1 MGTLMTDTDG
11 RQHRSILQGIAHRA
25 MLKRGLVP
33 DFSPQALAELD
44 GISGPATRAEG
55 STRDLRNLLW
65 CSIDNDD
72 SRDLDQLTVAEA
84 MPTGAIKVLVAI
96 ADVDAVV
103 KKRSALDDHAR
114 QNTTSVYTVA
124 ETFPMLPEKL
134 STDITSLNYESDR
147 LAIVIEMVLA
157 GDGSLQSSDLYRAAV
172 RNKAKLAYNSVAG
185 WLEGSGPMPE
195 GIGTVSGLD
204 ENLRLQDRV
213 AQKLKALRHLHG
225 ALNLETIEARPVF
238 DGNELKDLEGDNR
251 SRAKD
256 IIEDFMIAT
265 NGVTAR
271 YLASKE
277 FPSLR
282 RVVRT
287 PKRWDRI
294 IELAADRGS
303 TLPKEPDAKALEQFL
318 VSAKAADPLR
328 FPDLSLSVVKL
339 LGPGEYVAQLPGDS
353 VAGHFGLA
361 VKDYAHS
368 TAPNRRY
375 PDLITQRLLK
385 AAMEGLAQPYENDE
399 LAALAKHCTE
409 EEDAAKK
416 VERQVTKSAAAILLE
431 SRVGEQFDAIVT
443 GASDK
448 GTWVRLLHPPIE
460 GRLESGFEN
469 LDVGHQ
475 LRVQLVRTD
484 VERGYI
490 DFKRVA

>member
-1 MGTLMTDTDG
+1 
-11 RQHRSILQGIAHRA
+11 
-25 MLKRGLVP
+25 MLERGLVP
-33 DFSPQALAELD
+33 DFPIQALAELD
-44 GISGPATRAEG
+44 GIHGPATRTEA

-84 MPTGAIKVLVAI
+84 MPAGAAKILVAI

-103 KKRSALDDHAR
+103 KKQSALDDHAR
-114 QNTTSVYTVA
+114 QNTTSVYTAA
-124 ETFPMLPEKL
+124 EIFPMLPEKL
-134 STDITSLNYESDR
+134 STDLTSLNYESDR
-147 LAIVIEMVLA
+147 LAVVIEMVFA
-157 GDGSLQSSDLYRAAV
+157 ADGSLQGSDLYGATV
-172 RNKAKLAYNSVAG
+172 RNRAKLAYNSVAG
-185 WLEGSGPMPE
+185 WLEGSGPMPQ
-195 GIGTVSGLD
+195 GIGTVGGLD

-213 AQKLKALRHLHG
+213 AQKLKTLRHAHG
-225 ALNLETIEARPVF
+225 ALDLETIEARPVF
-238 DGNELKDLEGDNR
+238 VGDELKDLETDQQN
-251 SRAKD
+251 RAKD
-256 IIEDFMIAT
+256 LIADFMIAA

-271 YLASKE
+271 YLASKR

-294 IELAADRGS
+294 VELAAERGS
-303 TLPKEPDAKALEQFL
+303 TLPKEPDSKALEQFL

-328 FPDLSLSVVKL
+328 FPDLSLSVIKL
-339 LGPGEYVAQLPGDS
+339 LGAGEYVVQLPGGS

-368 TAPNRRY
+368 TAPNRRF

-385 AAMEGLAQPYENDE
+385 AAMAGGSLPYENDE
-399 LAALAKHCTE
+399 LEALAKHCTE

-416 VERQVTKSAAAILLE
+416 VERQVGKSAAAMLLE
-431 SRVGEQFDAIVT
+431 SRIGEQFDAIVT

-460 GRLESGFEN
+460 GRLG
-469 LDVGHQ
+469 
-475 LRVQLVRTD
+475 
-484 VERGYI
+484 ER
-490 DFKRVA
+490 F

>member
-1 MGTLMTDTDG
+1 
-11 RQHRSILQGIAHRA
+11 
-25 MLKRGLVP
+25 
-33 DFSPQALAELD
+33 
-44 GISGPATRAEG
+44 
-55 STRDLRNLLW
+55 
-65 CSIDNDD
+65 
-72 SRDLDQLTVAEA
+72 
-84 MPTGAIKVLVAI
+84 
-96 ADVDAVV
+96 
-103 KKRSALDDHAR
+103 
-114 QNTTSVYTVA
+114 
-124 ETFPMLPEKL
+124 
-134 STDITSLNYESDR
+134 
-147 LAIVIEMVLA
+147 
-157 GDGSLQSSDLYRAAV
+157 
-172 RNKAKLAYNSVAG
+172 AYNSVAA
-185 WLEGSGPMPE
+185 WLEGNGPMPQ
-195 GIGTVSGLD
+195 GIDTVKGLD
-204 ENLRLQDRV
+204 ENLRLQDHL

-225 ALNLETIEARPVF
+225 ALDLETIEARPVF
-238 DGNELKDLEGDNR
+238 DGDELKDLEADNR
-251 SRAKD
+251 NRAKD
-256 IIEDFMIAT
+256 IIEDFMIAA

-294 IELAADRGS
+294 IELAAERGS

-328 FPDLSLSVVKL
+328 FPDLCLSVVKL
-339 LGPGEYVAQLPGDS
+339 LGPGEYVAQLPGGS

-385 AAMEGLAQPYENDE
+385 AAMEGRARPYENDE

-431 SRVGEQFDAIVT
+431 SRIGEQFEAIVT

-460 GRLESGFEN
+460 GRLESGSEG
-469 LDVGHQ
+469 LDVGHRV
-475 LRVQLVRTD
+475 RVQLVRTD